1 MNKTE
6 RIINRSAWFRSI
18 RPGDVSKG
26 KFKDCKQL
34 RSVSVQ
40 LTDYNA
46 IYGQKYGVFIHAKYL
61 KEELT
66 VILVGVTIAQR
77 KKELSDPSC
86 RNDWRKLIDEW
97 EEVL

>member
-26 KFKDCKQL
+26 KFKDYKQL

-61 KEELT
+61 KEELA

-77 KKELSDPSC
+77 KKELSDPSF
-86 RNDWRKLIDEW
+86 RNEWRKLIGE
-97 EEVL
+97 

>member
-6 RIINRSAWFRSI
+6 RIVNRSAWFRSI

-26 KFKDCKQL
+26 KFKDYRAL
-34 RSVSVQ
+34 RSISVQ

-46 IYGQKYGVFIHAKYL
+46 IYGQRYGVFIHAKYL

-66 VILVGVTIAQR
+66 VILVGVTMAQR
-77 KKELSDPSC
+77 KKELSDPKC
-86 RNDWRKLIDEW
+86 RNEWRKLIVE
-97 EEVL
+97 

>member
-1 MNKTE
+1 MNKSE
-6 RIINRSAWFRSI
+6 KIVNRSAWFRSI

-26 KFKDCKQL
+26 KFKDYKQL
-34 RSVSVQ
+34 KSISVQ

-61 KEELT
+61 RDELS

-77 KKELSDPSC
+77 KKELSDPDY
-86 RNDWRKLIDEW
+86 RNEWRKLIDE
-97 EEVL
+97 